1 MIRVLIERHIAET
14 LEVAYELRSRKILQN
29 AFVAPGFIS
38 GETLSNRNDP
48 NNRFTL
54 SNWRSISHWESW
66 YHSSQRKELMADLVP
81 MMDRDEV
88 ITILEQ
94 SNA

>member
-14 LEVAYELRSRKILQN
+14 LEAAYELRSRKVLQN
-29 AFVAPGFIS
+29 AFAAPGFIS
-38 GETLSNRNDP
+38 GETLINRNDP

-54 SNWRSISHWESW
+54 SNWRSVSHWENW
-66 YHSSQRKELMADLVP
+66 YQSNQRKELMANLVP
-81 MMDRDEV
+81 MMDREEV